1 MIDVKSELIILL
13 QSVKIYHAASG
24 ILLKCSTPLL
34 KYHEP
39 KSRVKLQLCATS
51 VQCQFHSFPS

>member
-39 KSRVKLQLCATS
+39 KSRVKLQLCAT
-51 VQCQFHSFPS
+51 